1 MCSNSNDGNLWVAV
15 YGSNHLMHIS
25 PEGKLLKQVRL
36 PAMCLTCPTWGGKNH
51 DILYLTTARDR
62 SENPDPKDDGG
73 HIYKFIPDG
82 AKGQP
87 KNEFAG

>member
-1 MCSNSNDGNLWVAV
+1 
-15 YGSNHLMHIS
+15 
-25 PEGKLLKQVRL
+25 
-36 PAMCLTCPTWGGKNH
+36 MCLTCPTWGGKNH

-62 SENPDPKDDGG
+62 SENPDPNDDGG
-73 HIYKFIPDG
+73 HIYKFLPDG